1 MVSEFTW
8 AFPFTGTSTQVVAMV
23 VSAAERDGLRDD
35 ELFCFALKSLA
46 RMGRL
51 DLSLRV
57 NEMRQR

>member
-1 MVSEFTW
+1 
-8 AFPFTGTSTQVVAMV
+8 MV

-35 ELFCFALKSLA
+35 DLFCFSLKSLA